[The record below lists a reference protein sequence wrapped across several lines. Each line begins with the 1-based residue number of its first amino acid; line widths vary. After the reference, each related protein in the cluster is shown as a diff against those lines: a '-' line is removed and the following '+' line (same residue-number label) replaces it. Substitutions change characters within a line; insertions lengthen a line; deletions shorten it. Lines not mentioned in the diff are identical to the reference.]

1 MRISRGRWKTRI
13 APILFVK
20 QGKASEMANQ
30 GELFGTC
37 FCKFLAFTNR
47 TLFCKLLAT
56 LLTAMKHKILLSLFA
71 SAVLSFSLSATA
83 ADKPLVYVPVEP
95 YQWLFERIG
104 GDHIEVAA
112 IVEKGEDCHDYSPS
126 PRKLARIAKANL
138 LFSGDLGFEG
148 NFFVKVGDGIDAPK
162 ELSLLEGLELLEGSC
177 AECHDHNHAH
187 EEHEH
192 EAEETAK
199 KEEDHHDH
207 DHGELKDPHV
217 WLSPALLKKQADT
230 VAKILKDF
238 TPAEAN
244 GDIKDNVKQLH
255 ADLDAVDKDLRKAL
269 APHKGKTF
277 YVYHGAFAYFADA
290 YGLEQKAIEVSGRNP
305 TPKQLASIAKQAK
318 EDRVDIIFVQPQFDQ
333 SSAESLAETIGGT
346 VKELDPLE
354 KDVLANLRAIGDV
367 IAGEAK

>member
-1 MRISRGRWKTRI
+1 
-13 APILFVK
+13 
-20 QGKASEMANQ
+20 
-30 GELFGTC
+30 
-37 FCKFLAFTNR
+37 
-47 TLFCKLLAT
+47 
-56 LLTAMKHKILLSLFA
+56 
-71 SAVLSFSLSATA
+71 
-83 ADKPLVYVPVEP
+83 
-95 YQWLFERIG
+95 
-104 GDHIEVAA
+104 
-112 IVEKGEDCHDYSPS
+112 
-126 PRKLARIAKANL
+126 
-138 LFSGDLGFEG
+138 
-148 NFFVKVGDGIDAPK
+148 
-162 ELSLLEGLELLEGSC
+162 
-177 AECHDHNHAH
+177 
-187 EEHEH
+187 
-192 EAEETAK
+192 
-199 KEEDHHDH
+199 
-207 DHGELKDPHV
+207 
-217 WLSPALLKKQADT
+217 LKKQADT